1 MTPPGG
7 TIRRVPGVRAG
18 RCGTRAH
25 SPGAPP
31 RYSGVMTGE
40 TPRRGVFIT
49 LEGPDGSGKTAHADR
64 LRAAVEAAGREAV
77 LVREPGGTAAG
88 ERIRS
93 ILMDRSETGVGLT
106 RRTDALLFLAA
117 RSQLVETV
125 IEPALER
132 GAVVISDRYLDSTLA
147 YQGYGGGVDVA
158 ALRDVGRF
166 ATGGRRPDL
175 TLLFD
180 VPVEVGLARKS
191 AAETTRFEAHF
202 DRAFHERV
210 RAGYLAMAVAEPDR
224 WVVLDASAPET
235 DVLEA
240 AVQALAGCLD
250 LEMTAG

>member
-1 MTPPGG
+1 VDAVSSAGAVPRPA
-7 TIRRVPGVRAG
+7 RR
-18 RCGTRAH
+18 
-25 SPGAPP
+25 
-31 RYSGVMTGE
+31 RYSGGMTGE
-40 TPRRGVFIT
+40 TARRGVFVT
-49 LEGPDGSGKTAHADR
+49 LEGPDGSGKTAQAER

-77 LVREPGGTAAG
+77 LVREPGGTPAG
-88 ERIRS
+88 ERIRA
-93 ILMDRSETGVGLT
+93 ILMDRGDTGVGLT

-147 YQGYGGGVDVA
+147 YQGYGGGLDVA
-158 ALRDVGRF
+158 AVREVGRW
-166 ATGGRRPDL
+166 ATGGLQPDL

-202 DRAFHERV
+202 DRDFHERV

-224 WVVLDASAPET
+224 WVVLDASAPEA
-235 DVLEA
+235 DVLA
-240 AVQALAGCLD
+240 AALQCLAARLGLELAAG
-250 LEMTAG
+250 

>member
-1 MTPPGG
+1 MNAD
-7 TIRRVPGVRAG
+7 V
-18 RCGTRAH
+18 
-25 SPGAPP
+25 
-31 RYSGVMTGE
+31 
-40 TPRRGVFIT
+40 PRRGVFVT
-49 LEGPDGSGKTAHADR
+49 LEGPDGSGKTAQAER

-77 LVREPGGTAAG
+77 LVREPGGTPAG
-88 ERIRS
+88 ERIRA
-93 ILMDRSETGVGLT
+93 ILMDRGETGVGLT

-147 YQGYGGGVDVA
+147 YQGYGGGLDVA
-158 ALRDVGRF
+158 AVREVGRW
-166 ATGGRRPDL
+166 ATGERSPDL

-224 WVVLDASAPET
+224 WVVLDASAPEA
-235 DVLEA
+235 DVLA
-240 AVQALAGCLD
+240 AALQVLAARLGLELAAG
-250 LEMTAG
+250 